1 MADES
6 SLEFRLKNINETKN
20 YLLEE
25 MKQNEMMSR
34 KHKKVC
40 TTLNYIEL
48 FVILASAITDVFQVL
63 LLLLCLVFLWELQVL
78 Q

>member
-20 YLLEE
+20 CLLEE
-25 MKQNEMMSR
+25 MKQNKMSR

-48 FVILASAITDVFQVL
+48 FVILASAITDVFQFL

>member
-48 FVILASAITDVFQVL
+48 FVILASAITDVFQFL

-78 Q
+78 

>member
-48 FVILASAITDVFQVL
+48 FVILASAITDVFQFL